1 MRQNTVRKRNYWF
14 EALGLIEVMAF
25 ILLGYAIFRDWM
37 SGIYVGS
44 LTYLVV
50 AWTLRLTLQKH
61 HRKGM
66 RLLKAEMYEKAL
78 VCFQKSEAF
87 FEKHAW
93 IDKYR
98 FITMFSSSAYSY
110 REMAL
115 HNQAHAYLRL
125 NCPLD
130 AIAPLEKLAKINP
143 KRTDAAK
150 AANEIREKLKQ
161 EDKDNTNS

>member
-1 MRQNTVRKRNYWF
+1 MRQNTVRKRNYLF
-14 EALGLIEVMAF
+14 EALVLIEGLAF
-25 ILLGYAIFRDWM
+25 VLLGYAIFRDWIL
-37 SGIYVGS
+37 GIYVGV
-44 LTYLVV
+44 LVYLAV

-66 RLLKAEMYEKAL
+66 RLLKAETFEKAL

-115 HNQAHAYLRL
+115 HNQAYAYLRL

-150 AANEIREKLKQ
+150 AAEEIREKLK
-161 EDKDNTNS
+161 EEKENLRS